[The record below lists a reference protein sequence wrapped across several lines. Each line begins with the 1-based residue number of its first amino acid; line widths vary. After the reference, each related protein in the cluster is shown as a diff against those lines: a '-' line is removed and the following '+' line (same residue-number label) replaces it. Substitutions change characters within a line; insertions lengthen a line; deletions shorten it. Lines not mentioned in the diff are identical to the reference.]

1 MEIINWKI
9 KKFEELSND
18 ELYQILWLRS
28 KVFVV
33 EQNCV
38 YLDNDFKDQ
47 QSFHFCGWS
56 SDNSLLAYLR
66 ILPPGLSYT
75 EASIGRVL
83 VNPDYRGKGYG
94 LEMMRLA
101 IIQTLESFGVDAIKI
116 GAQCYLI
123 KFYESLGFA
132 ICSDEFLEDGIPH
145 IEMIYKK

>member
-9 KKFEELSND
+9 KKFVELSND

>member
-9 KKFEELSND
+9 KKFVELSND

-66 ILPPGLSYT
+66 ILPPGLSFK

-132 ICSDEFLEDGIPH
+132 ICSDEFLEDDIPH

>member
-47 QSFHFCGWS
+47 QSFHFCGWT